1 MQFLCL
7 PFYKLSLDQ
16 LYAILRLRQEVFIV
30 EQDCPYLD
38 TDDKDQE
45 SLHLIGFHEGDLVAY
60 TRLVP
65 KGISYEK
72 YASIGRVITSDKIRG
87 KGLGKLLMTTSV
99 EKLFEAWGAQ
109 AIKISAQSHLI
120 PFYKSIGFEP
130 TGEEY
135 LEDGIPHAA
144 MIRQGEV
151 TS

>member
-7 PFYKLSLDQ
+7 PFYELNLDQ
-16 LYAILRLRQEVFIV
+16 LYDILRLRQAVFVV

-38 TDDKDQE
+38 TDGNDQK
-45 SLHLIGFHEGDLVAY
+45 SLHLMGFYEGELVAY

-87 KGLGKLLMTTSV
+87 KGFGKLLMSTSV
-99 EKLFEAWGAQ
+99 NKLFEFWGQQ

-120 PFYKSIGFEP
+120 PFYKTIGFGP

-144 MIRQGEV
+144 MIRASEV
-151 TS
+151 RG